1 MQYIT
6 IKRFKRRGIGG
17 QFNIPYGTQLE
28 LQDDGKLYYK
38 DLPVCVAKSAAS
50 HEHFAR
56 DDDGDGRE
64 RGKLSHA
71 IIHALEPNKFDSPQE
86 RDEAWKVIWNDPL
99 ANNYRRKEHI
109 DYWLWSDDFFNAP
122 IDDLK
127 YIATL
132 AGVKGM

>member
-17 QFNIPYGTQLE
+17 QFNIPYGTPLE
-28 LQDDGKLYYK
+28 LHDDGKLYYK

-56 DDDGDGRE
+56 DNDGDGRE

-86 RDEAWKVIWNDPL
+86 RDEFWKLIWNDPL
-99 ANNYRRKEHI
+99 ANNYRRKETSTIGSGQTIFLMLLSTTSNILPH
-109 DYWLWSDDFFNAP
+109 L
-122 IDDLK
+122 
-127 YIATL
+127 L
-132 AGVKGM
+132 A